1 VQGDYD
7 GDGKIDVAIRR
18 AEQRMS
24 GRKGHAVIIANIG
37 GRAAL
42 FKSLSNTVKAQ
53 SFLRHR

>member
-42 FKSLSNTVKAQ
+42 FKSLSNTVKA
-53 SFLRHR
+53 